1 MSRFPNPGGGGPL
14 RREGGYRPDS
24 GGASITVLF
33 DPEKPEQ
40 ELYDTLAEQQARLLE
55 INSSQLRKYFG
66 ETKDLYRQFN
76 ALTATVHDDA
86 EKQRIY
92 CGRIE
97 ARFKMLRSKVAYAV
111 GRKTLQLDHNF
122 AAFLQDGIKKVQNHQ
137 HFVRFVMHFEAV
149 VGFMYGLGNVDK
161 KERR

>member
-1 MSRFPNPGGGGPL
+1 MSRFPSQGGGYQQ
-14 RREGGYRPDS
+14 RRDGGNRPNT
-24 GGASITVLF
+24 GGAPITVLF
-33 DPEKPEQ
+33 DPDKPEQ
-40 ELYDTLAEQQARLLE
+40 ELYDTLAEQQAQSLE

-76 ALTATVHDDA
+76 ALTAAVHDNA

-92 CGRIE
+92 HEQVE

-111 GRKTLQLDHNF
+111 GRKTLQLDRNF
-122 AAFLQDGIKKVQNHQ
+122 AAFLQEGIKKVQNHQ

-149 VGFMYGLGNVDK
+149 VGFMYGLGKVK
-161 KERR
+161 S

>member
-1 MSRFPNPGGGGPL
+1 MSRFQTQGSGPL
-14 RREGGYRPDS
+14 RRESGNRPNT
-24 GGASITVLF
+24 GGASFAVLF

-40 ELYDTLAEQQARLLE
+40 ELYDTLAEQQAQSLE

-76 ALTATVHDDA
+76 ALTAAVHDST

-92 CGRIE
+92 HEQVE
-97 ARFKMLRSKVAYAV
+97 ARFKMLRSKVAYAM
-111 GRKTLQLDHNF
+111 GRQTLRLDRNF
-122 AAFLQDGIKKVQNHQ
+122 AMFLQEGIKKVQNHQ

-149 VGFMYGLGNVDK
+149 VGFMYGQGKVK
-161 KERR
+161 S